1 MHIYIASWFA
11 LALLFTSPVWA
22 GPNEILALKEAE
34 ALALQQN
41 PGLAAQA
48 ASARA
53 LAQVP
58 AQAGSLPDPTVSLN
72 AMNLP
77 VDTFSA
83 AQENMTQL
91 QFGLSQAF
99 PFPGKRGLRERA
111 AGFEAQAA
119 EFDTGEFELK
129 LLRSVRVSWWNLFY
143 LDRAIE
149 IVRHNQEL
157 LRQFVRIAETKYKVG
172 KGLQQD
178 VLLAQLELSK
188 LLDAEISLT
197 AAVKR
202 ETAGLNALL
211 DRPADTPVRLPA
223 QVNETLLP
231 QVAAETEL
239 GRIAQSSRPLL
250 ARYAKHIEAAEARVS
265 LAEKDYYPD
274 FTLGAAYG
282 LRSGINPMNGQSR
295 PNLASATL
303 SLNLPLY
310 SGSKQDRRTDQR
322 KAELVRSEFTLVD
335 AKAGVL
341 TEISRALADY
351 DKARA
356 QVSLFRQ
363 GIIPLANQT
372 VASMLAGYQVGK
384 VDFLS
389 LVTSQ
394 VTLYNFETQYW
405 QAIASANQS
414 LARLAAAVGKE
425 IEHE

>member
-1 MHIYIASWFA
+1 MHVFIASCVA
-11 LALLFTSPVWA
+11 LALLFTSPAWA
-22 GPNEILALKEAE
+22 GPSEVLTLKKAE

-53 LAQVP
+53 LAQIPV
-58 AQAGSLPDPTVSLN
+58 QAGSLPDPTMSLN

-91 QFGLSQAF
+91 QFGLSQAL

-119 EFDTGEFELK
+119 EFDTAEFELK
-129 LLRSVRVSWWNLFY
+129 LLLHVRMIWWNLFY

-149 IVRHNQEL
+149 IVRRNQEL
-157 LRQFVRIAETKYKVG
+157 LRQLVKIAETKYKVG
-172 KGLQQD
+172 RGLQQD

-188 LLDAEISLT
+188 LLDVEISLNAT
-197 AAVKR
+197 AKR
-202 ETAGLNALL
+202 EAAGLNALL
-211 DRPADTPVRLPA
+211 NRPADTSVQLPA
-223 QVNETLLP
+223 QVDETLP

-239 GRIAQSSRPLL
+239 ARIARSSRPLL
-250 ARYAKHIEAAEARVS
+250 ARYAKHIEAAETRVD
-265 LAEKDYYPD
+265 LAEKDFYPD
-274 FTLGAAYG
+274 FKLGAAYG

-295 PNLASATL
+295 PDFASAML
-303 SLNLPLY
+303 SLNLPIY
-310 SGSKQDRRTDQR
+310 SGSKQDRKVDQR
-322 KAELVRSEFTLVD
+322 KAELVRSEFTLAD

-341 TEISRALADY
+341 AEVSQALADY
-351 DKARA
+351 QQARNQA
-356 QVSLFRQ
+356 QLFKT

-372 VASMLAGYQVGK
+372 VASMLAGYQVNK
-384 VDFLS
+384 VDFLN
-389 LVTSQ
+389 LVRAQ
-394 VTLYNFETQYW
+394 VALYNFETQFW

-414 LARLAAAVGKE
+414 LARLTAAVGKE